1 MPTATPAM
9 AGGTVP
15 GRPLIAIEQPMR
27 RSHTSLL
34 HTYLWSTAIWLLVTL
49 TTVLARPPLVWV
61 ELRLHSVAWWLWV
74 GRPDVS
80 YIAGDWPP
88 LLLWLIRLVWS
99 LFGPSEVSARL
110 VASLFGLGAIWLMP
124 PLMRL
129 LWPSQR
135 EAVPLAPMILAGSGG
150 FVAFIAVTLPAWPLL
165 FFSMLALLGILLAWK
180 SRATSGWLLLG
191 LALGGGQ
198 LAAGPIAL
206 LMMLPVAILLPVVI
220 TGPGRPAL
228 LPWALGCSAAL
239 LIGLALALAGILA
252 GGNPPSG
259 EGAGDGLGHALARLL
274 MPGFRLSRDVTR
286 PWLWYVFILPIA
298 LYPWLMWQSL
308 WRAFSRT
315 RVPLGEN
322 DIRVC
327 LLAAAVAL
335 LAAIADG
342 RPSYDLLPVLPPLA
356 LVAARLLAAYGGKAK
371 DFHAAVPGLMALFV
385 CLLFFM
391 LNIVPVAHLDAIW
404 RRLVDDDLPIWLGG
418 ISLASGVVLLTGSY
432 LLTLVTPRVLKARI
446 AQLTLLPVLLALTT
460 NLEFVVALWPF
471 FDLTPM
477 ANEIRTLQ
485 VSGRPVAVL
494 GGYTGAFDFAGRL
507 PEPLIVLADRS
518 TALDWARANPDGAIV
533 SFFRGG
539 ILHLPDRPLYLGHGD
554 DGRAALWST
563 TAVIKTNGAAL
574 LPHFR

>member
-1 MPTATPAM
+1 
-9 AGGTVP
+9 
-15 GRPLIAIEQPMR
+15 LIAVEQPMR
-27 RSHTSLL
+27 RSHASLL
-34 HTYLWSTAIWLLVTL
+34 RLYLWPTAIWLLVTL
-49 TTVLARPPLVWV
+49 TTVLARPPLVSV

-74 GRPDVS
+74 GRADVP
-80 YIAGDWPP
+80 YMAGDWPP
-88 LLLWLIRLVWS
+88 LLLWLIRLAWNV
-99 LFGPSEVSARL
+99 FGPSEVAARL
-110 VASLFGLGAIWLMP
+110 VASLFGLGALWLMP
-124 PLMRL
+124 ALMRL
-129 LWPSQR
+129 LWPAQR
-135 EAVPLAPMILAGSGG
+135 DAVPLAPMILAGSGG

-165 FFSMLALLGILLAWK
+165 FFNMLALLGLLAAWK
-180 SRATSGWLLLG
+180 TRAASGWLLLG
-191 LALGGGQ
+191 LALGGGH

-206 LMMLPVAILLPVVI
+206 LVMLPVAILLPLVI
-220 TGPGRPAL
+220 IGPARPAL
-228 LPWALGCSAAL
+228 LPWLLGCAVAL
-239 LIGLALALAGILA
+239 LIGLVLALAGMLA
-252 GGNPPSG
+252 ASN
-259 EGAGDGLGHALARLL
+259 GLGHALTRLL
-274 MPGFRLSRDVTR
+274 WPGFRLSRDVER
-286 PWLWYVFILPIA
+286 PWLWYIFILPLA
-298 LYPWLMWQSL
+298 LYPWLMWQPL
-308 WRAFSRT
+308 WRAVSRA

-327 LLAAAVAL
+327 LLAAGVAL
-335 LAAIADG
+335 FAAVFDG

-385 CLLFFM
+385 CLFFFM

-432 LLTLVTPRVLKARI
+432 LLTLVTPRVLKARV

-477 ANEIRTLQ
+477 AQEVRSLQ
-485 VSGRPVAVL
+485 TSGRPVAVL

-507 PEPLIVLADRS
+507 PGPLIVLEDRS
-518 TALDWARANPDGAIV
+518 MALDWARENPDGAIV

-563 TAVIKTNGAAL
+563 TSVIRTNGAAL